1 MYVVDFY
8 IDTLYKIVMT
18 NSILEIN
25 ENEYLIKL
33 NRRSFDL
40 SFIRSLL
47 KMVEVSEP
55 VKAEKQ
61 REESFENFSF
71 APSPLVDRHIE
82 PSQNSSAEP
91 DYFSKLD
98 EK

>member
-1 MYVVDFY
+1 
-8 IDTLYKIVMT
+8 MT

-55 VKAEKQ
+55 AKVKEHSKD
-61 REESFENFSF
+61 ESFESF
-71 APSPLVDRHIE
+71 IFTPVSLVDSHIE
-82 PSQNSSAEP
+82 PSQNNSSEP
-91 DYFSKLD
+91 EYFSKLD